1 MERKMSAFTKKI
13 SKLSQ
18 IQQQATALPG
28 ERIEAIDPKLVDCET
43 QIRSKGNPGLTVE
56 SLTELGDDMKRDGQH
71 EPAIVRKHPT
81 KPGRYLMVAGERR
94 WRASKIAGIKLKVVV
109 REVSDEQARRIQR
122 AENIQR
128 ENLTQLEIAT
138 ALSEDR
144 QRLGTLEKVAA
155 EWNKS
160 INWVSERIRFLDVV
174 QSEGEAS
181 KAVTAGITADISAI
195 NDLHRLEKTNSQAA
209 KEVVKQASAD
219 PSLNIRKAVREKL
232 KDAKPAGRQESD
244 KANEKVNSR
253 MRENTTTA
261 TQLEPAA
268 TELVMLAEKQAEQI
282 NGQLEKLL
290 SDLQQRPDVRDA
302 LGDVFDDTVQAGK
315 GLQRMRE
322 ALAALSKGG

>member
-1 MERKMSAFTKKI
+1 MSAFTKKI